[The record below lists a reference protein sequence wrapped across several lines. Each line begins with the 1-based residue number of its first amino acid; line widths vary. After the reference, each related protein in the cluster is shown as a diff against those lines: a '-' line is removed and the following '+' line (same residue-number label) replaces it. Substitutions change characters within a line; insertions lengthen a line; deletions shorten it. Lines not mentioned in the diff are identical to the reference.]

1 MKLTFLKVVKKEFKP
16 FVSAD
21 KVIPVKEYSDK
32 DFIYR
37 QAREFPTKQI
47 TYYLLGFI
55 PIYRVTNYNQF
66 ISVKIKD

>member
-1 MKLTFLKVVKKEFKP
+1 MKITFLKIVEKEFKP

-21 KVIPVKEYSDK
+21 RMIPVKESSDK

-37 QAREFPTKQI
+37 QAREFPIRQI

-55 PIYRVTNYNQF
+55 PVYRVTNYNQF
-66 ISVKIKD
+66 VSVKMKD